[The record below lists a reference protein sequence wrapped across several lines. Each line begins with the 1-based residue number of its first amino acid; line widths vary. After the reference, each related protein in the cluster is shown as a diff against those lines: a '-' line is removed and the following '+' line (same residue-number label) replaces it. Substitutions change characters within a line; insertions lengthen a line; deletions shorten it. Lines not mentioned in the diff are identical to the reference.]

1 MKNFVSVNLVTY
13 NKNHLEIIYKHNI
26 ERKNFNSAIP
36 YLLNETQQLDKNV
49 NLSYFTFEEL
59 ENKRQN
65 YLKSKNKNDYMQ
77 KHLVE
82 FVVSLSFDK
91 VKEYLKDNID
101 IDKGFMQ
108 YVEDLKTNY
117 GLESLSVDIHKDE
130 GYIENGEVKYNN
142 NMFI

>member
-1 MKNFVSVNLVTY
+1 MMRTIAISMILVTSVGF
-13 NKNHLEIIYKHNI
+13 LAGCG
-26 ERKNFNSAIP
+26 S
-36 YLLNETQQLDKNV
+36 TQQVGYVDVAKIASDTTKGQEIDKNV
-49 NLSYFTFEEL
+49 NLSYSNFEEL

-91 VKEYLKDNID
+91 VKEYIKDNQD

-108 YVEDLKTNY
+108 YVED
-117 GLESLSVDIHKDE
+117 
-130 GYIENGEVKYNN
+130 
-142 NMFI
+142 F

>member
-13 NKNHLEIIYKHNI
+13 NKSHLEIIYKHNI

-117 GLESLSVDIHKDE
+117 GLESLSVHIHKDE
-130 GYIENGEVKYNN
+130 G
-142 NMFI
+142 